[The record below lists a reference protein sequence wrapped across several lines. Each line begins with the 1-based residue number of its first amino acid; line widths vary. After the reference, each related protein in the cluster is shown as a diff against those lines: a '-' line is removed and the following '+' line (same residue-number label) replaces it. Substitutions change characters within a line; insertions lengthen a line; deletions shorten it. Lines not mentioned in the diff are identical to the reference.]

1 MGEELPAKG
10 LGHPLH
16 TGVSVRCLQN
26 LVETL
31 WVTATEMFLAQP
43 KYFRFQLLCQTTKD
57 LQQVPDL
64 SSGLGWDQ
72 EVTFLPYAPFHLEK
86 RCCSYQNDEGKKI
99 LMGKMP
105 RACELENYTDF

>member
-1 MGEELPAKG
+1 M
-10 LGHPLH
+10 
-16 TGVSVRCLQN
+16 
-26 LVETL
+26 
-31 WVTATEMFLAQP
+31 EMFLAQP
-43 KYFRFQLLCQTTKD
+43 KYFRFQLVWQTTKD

-105 RACELENYTDF
+105 RACELQRITLTFEVVREWQKKKDLHIEGT